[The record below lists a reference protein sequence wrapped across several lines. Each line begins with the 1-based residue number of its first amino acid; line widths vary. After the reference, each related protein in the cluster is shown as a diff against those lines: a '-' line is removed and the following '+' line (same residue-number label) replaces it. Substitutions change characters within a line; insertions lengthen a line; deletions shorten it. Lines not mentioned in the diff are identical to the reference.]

1 MAMDKTVLGKALAD
15 LVLDASAPAEMQT
28 KIVKQWTDIAGVI
41 IDHITTYAEVST
53 TVSTTVTTA
62 VTVVPATGVGTGT
75 GTGSGT
81 GTGTIQ

>member
-15 LVLDASAPAEMQT
+15 LVLDASAPAAMQT
-28 KIVKQWTDIAGVI
+28 KIIQQWTDIAGVI

-53 TVSTTVTTA
+53 TVTTA
-62 VTVVPATGVGTGT
+62 VTVVPTTGV

-81 GTGTIQ
+81 GTGTIS